1 MPNGKTALDGA
12 ETDAIDAH
20 ASARPAGRAPRQIS
34 IVAILSLLMAA
45 IIVPALIFAVLLL
58 QRNNQDQ
65 QAMLTTL
72 AEATAGSISETV
84 DRQLT
89 GMLTTLRVLSTSAS
103 LEQQQMADFYMRA
116 RSALE
121 GSGAYLI
128 VTDENLNQ
136 IINTRVDYG
145 TRLGRIADAE
155 MAAQVLRS
163 GEPGVSNVFLG
174 GTSQRWVFNV
184 LLPLPA
190 PEGRARLLI
199 LTHDADHLSS
209 ALSSRNL
216 RGGWNAVV
224 TDREGVVISSSYIS
238 TDIGKPFFL
247 AEQLEPTVSTIRRQV
262 SVDGTTYEKIQ
273 SVSQMSGWHT
283 IVWAPTAV
291 VHAPM
296 TYSLRMLALGGVAII
311 MTGIVLGWLLGR
323 QIASPIRRLARDARR
338 LGAGEPVEAVSYPVM
353 EISTVSQALAQASR
367 DRIAAEN
374 EIRFLMREVA
384 HRSKNQ
390 LTVVS
395 SIAKQ
400 TGRHARTMAAFND
413 AFHKR
418 IQGLARSTDLL
429 IAGGVAGV
437 ELRELVEAQL
447 EPFRPG
453 EPARVEVEGPP
464 FRLSNQAAQTLG
476 LALHELATN
485 AAKYGAFSVSEGR
498 LSIAW
503 KQTDDRLDLVWREY
517 VPRLRRRPRTTGF
530 GTEVIDRM
538 VGGALGAAMD
548 RIFHRNGLEY
558 RFQIELSRLEP
569 EHGQAADPAP
579 NA

>member
-1 MPNGKTALDGA
+1 MPNGKTAPDVA
-12 ETDAIDAH
+12 VEDTADT
-20 ASARPAGRAPRQIS
+20 PALPAMPRQIT
-34 IVAILSLLMAA
+34 IVGILSLLMAA

-89 GMLTTLRVLSTSAS
+89 GMLTTLRVLSTSHS
-103 LEQQQMADFYMRA
+103 LEQGQMADFYFRA

-121 GSGAYLI
+121 GSGAHLI
-128 VTDENLNQ
+128 VTDADLNQ
-136 IINTRVDYG
+136 IVNTRVPYG
-145 TRLGRIADAE
+145 TALGRITDTETAFA
-155 MAAQVLRS
+155 VLRS
-163 GEPGVSNVFLG
+163 GEPAVSNAFFG
-174 GTSQRWVFNV
+174 ETAQRWVFNV
-184 LLPLPA
+184 LLPLP
-190 PEGRARLLI
+190 EGKGRARLLI

-216 RGGWNAVV
+216 RSGWNAVI
-224 TDREGVVISSSYIS
+224 TDRTGIVLSSSYIS
-238 TDIGKPFFL
+238 NDIGKLFFL
-247 AEQLEPTVSTIRRQV
+247 DAKIEPTVNTVRRQIAV
-262 SVDGTTYEKIQ
+262 EGTMYEKIQ
-273 SVSQMSGWHT
+273 AGSELSGWQT

-296 TYSLRMLALGGVAII
+296 TYSLRLLALGGVAII
-311 MTGIVLGWLLGR
+311 MAGIVLGWLLGR

-338 LGAGEPVEAVSYPVM
+338 LGAGEPVEAVAYPVT
-353 EISTVSQALAQASR
+353 EIATVSQALAQASR

-400 TGRHARTMAAFND
+400 TARHARTMAAFND
-413 AFHKR
+413 AFQKR

-437 ELRELVEAQL
+437 ELRELLEAQL

-453 EPARVEVEGPP
+453 GAERVEIEGPS

-485 AAKYGAFSVSEGR
+485 AAKYGAFSVQEGR
-498 LSIAW
+498 LVVSW
-503 KQTDDRLDLVWREY
+503 KSVDDHLDLVWREF

-538 VGGALGAAMD
+538 VGGALGAVME

-558 RFQIELSRLEP
+558 RFRIELSRLEP
-569 EHGQAADPAP
+569 EHGPAGEAP
-579 NA
+579 ASY